1 MLETLYIRLGS
12 HAQDPI
18 HWLIWASAQQE
29 IIASGELNNAS
40 QLSELTEKS
49 QQREVISFIPGCDA
63 AIKSLK
69 VPGNSVRALRLAA
82 PYMLE
87 DDLAQDV
94 ESLFFAYSVLK
105 KNDQG
110 DNCFIAVVAREQI
123 LNWKSWLSD
132 AEIKCKVM
140 IPDVLAMPFDEGQY
154 SAVVLGEQILLRQS
168 QWQGMVVDVSTWQLI
183 AAKLFQSNQNKEN
196 NLAQINC
203 YSALP
208 DVEKINNENTDNE
221 NPSSEQLS
229 NAQFNVTAMPEEL
242 PLALLAQHV
251 DLSLINLLQGEF
263 QVKAQRS
270 PALIPWLWVA
280 GIAGCALLMN
290 VGIKGAQLIQLNVQ
304 QQQVEE
310 QIISLY
316 KKTFP
321 ETKRVRIATIKSQ
334 LTQKMEGIGTSSANH
349 GFLAMM
355 NEIQPA
361 FSAVEQLQAE
371 TIKYDG
377 KRNEIRLQAIASDYQ
392 TFDNFRSHLEK
403 AKLKV
408 SQGSQNSQG
417 DKISGSFSISSRGK
431 QS

>member
-12 HAQDPI
+12 HAKDPI
-18 HWLIWASAQQE
+18 HWLIWANAQQE
-29 IIASGELNNAS
+29 IIASGELANAS
-40 QLSELTEKS
+40 NLSELSEKS
-49 QQREVISFIPGCDA
+49 LQREVVSFIPSCDI

-69 VPGNSVRALRLAA
+69 VPGNSAKAIRLAA

-94 ESLFFAYSVLK
+94 ESLFFAYSTMK
-105 KNDQG
+105 KNEQG
-110 DNCFIAVVAREQI
+110 DNCFIAAVAREQI
-123 LNWKSWLSD
+123 LSWQYWLSD
-132 AEIKCKVM
+132 AGIKCKVM
-140 IPDVLAMPFDEGQY
+140 IPDVLAMPIEEGQC

-168 QWQGMVVDVSTWQLI
+168 QWQGMVVDLNTWQLI
-183 AAKLFQSNQNKEN
+183 ATKLFQAGENEDQNVE
-196 NLAQINC
+196 QVNC

-208 DVEKINNENTDNE
+208 DNKKLG
-221 NPSSEQLS
+221 SEQLNS
-229 NAQFNVTAMPEEL
+229 AQLSVATMPEEL

-263 QVKAQRS
+263 QIKEQRS
-270 PALIPWLWVA
+270 PTLVHWLWVA
-280 GIAGCALLMN
+280 GIAVCALLMN
-290 VGIKGAQLIQLNVQ
+290 VGFKGAQLMQLNAQ
-304 QQQVEE
+304 QQQIEE

-321 ETKRVRIATIKSQ
+321 QTKRVRIATIKSQ
-334 LTQKMEGIGTSSANH
+334 LTQKMAGIGTVSGNN
-349 GFLAMM
+349 GFLFML

-361 FSAVEQLQAE
+361 FSAVSQLQAE
-371 TIKYDG
+371 SIKYDG
-377 KRNEIRLQAIASDYQ
+377 KRNELRLQAIGSDYQ

-408 SQGSQNSQG
+408 SQGSQSNQG